1 MERGVQTGAHIGQEE
16 RRTCMAAIE
25 VRHLYKR
32 FEQKGVTV
40 EALSDINLTV
50 EQGDIYGIIG
60 MSGAGKSTLV
70 RCLNFLEKPTEG
82 QVLIEGQELGALTEK
97 ELRGQR
103 SDIAM
108 IFQNFNLL
116 MQKSVLDNVCFP
128 MQIQEKKKKEAR
140 ERARELLKTVG
151 LSEKEKAYPAQLSG
165 GQRQR
170 VALGRAIVREPKVF
184 LMDEPLSNLDA
195 KLRAQMRTE
204 IIKLHQ
210 KLQTTIIYVTHDQT
224 EAMTMGSR
232 IVGMKDGYIQ
242 QVDSPQ
248 VLYEKPVNMFVAGFI
263 GSPQMNFI
271 DVKVE
276 KQGADIYL
284 RMGRWTVKLP
294 EQKAEKILAGG
305 YVEKTVVMGIRPEAV
320 HDEQMYLE
328 AYKDSQI
335 ECKVEVVEL
344 LGAESLVYMMLENT
358 LFVARVKPRN
368 NIYVGDTM
376 RFALNPNKVHI
387 FDKETENI
395 ICN

>member
-1 MERGVQTGAHIGQEE
+1 MQTGAHIGQEE

-165 GQRQR
+165 GQKQR
-170 VALGRAIVREPKVF
+170 VAIIRSLAMNPDVILF
-184 LMDEPLSNLDA
+184 DEPTSALDPEMVGEVLSVMKELA
-195 KLRAQMRTE
+195 EAGMTMVV
-204 IIKLHQ
+204 
-210 KLQTTIIYVTHDQT
+210 VTH
-224 EAMTMGSR
+224 EMGFAREVANRVMFINEGTIAEEGTPEEVFGAPKSERLQEFLSR
-232 IVGMKDGYIQ
+232 
-242 QVDSPQ
+242 
-248 VLYEKPVNMFVAGFI
+248 VL
-263 GSPQMNFI
+263 
-271 DVKVE
+271 
-276 KQGADIYL
+276 
-284 RMGRWTVKLP
+284 
-294 EQKAEKILAGG
+294 
-305 YVEKTVVMGIRPEAV
+305 
-320 HDEQMYLE
+320 
-328 AYKDSQI
+328 
-335 ECKVEVVEL
+335 
-344 LGAESLVYMMLENT
+344 
-358 LFVARVKPRN
+358 
-368 NIYVGDTM
+368 
-376 RFALNPNKVHI
+376 
-387 FDKETENI
+387 
-395 ICN
+395 